1 MIREDKVL
9 DLDFLI
15 FVISLIQ
22 LKLEKMKM
30 FNHFWAWA
38 GAWATVLFLVKWFF
52 FLILFIES

>member
-38 GAWATVLFLVKWFF
+38 GAWATVLFLVK
-52 FLILFIES
+52 